1 MPLFIVLS
9 LSLCFMVQTAS
20 SLQSALVTPLFI
32 YIGLAIAI
40 ISIIGSLLKKL
51 STLIWYDI
59 FSSSTLLVWFAYWKP
74 LFKDDS
80 PIFFFYPLYFALMT
94 AFVSL
99 FYIGQR
105 DKIDDESFRLML
117 LLSKKTITQPWLVM
131 LCVLG
136 TLELQQHFML
146 YPVMMTLLIVRF
158 AFSSCLV
165 GRSH

>member
-40 ISIIGSLLKKL
+40 ISTFGSLLKKL

-117 LLSKKTITQPWLVM
+117 LLSKKTILQPWIVM

-146 YPVMMTLLIVRF
+146 YPIMMTLLVMRF
-158 AFSSCLV
+158 AFSSCMV

>member
-40 ISIIGSLLKKL
+40 ISIFGSLLKKL

-117 LLSKKTITQPWLVM
+117 LLSKKTILQPWIVM

-146 YPVMMTLLIVRF
+146 YPVMMTLLVMRF
-158 AFSSCLV
+158 AFSSCMV

>member
-40 ISIIGSLLKKL
+40 ISTFGSLLKKL

-117 LLSKKTITQPWLVM
+117 LLSKKTILQPWIVM

-146 YPVMMTLLIVRF
+146 YPVMMTLLVMRF
-158 AFSSCLV
+158 AFSSCMV

>member
-9 LSLCFMVQTAS
+9 LALCFMVQTAS
-20 SLQSALVTPLFI
+20 SLQSALVTPLLI

-40 ISIIGSLLKKL
+40 MSIFGSLLKKL
-51 STLIWYDI
+51 ATLIWYDI
-59 FSSSTLLVWFAYWKP
+59 FSSSILLVWFAYWKP

-94 AFVSL
+94 ALVSL
-99 FYIGQR
+99 FFVGQR
-105 DKIDDESFRLML
+105 DKIDHESFRLML
-117 LLSKKTITQPWLVM
+117 FLSKKNILQPWIVM

-136 TLELQQHFML
+136 TLELHQHFML
-146 YPVMMTLLIVRF
+146 YPVMMTLLIMRF